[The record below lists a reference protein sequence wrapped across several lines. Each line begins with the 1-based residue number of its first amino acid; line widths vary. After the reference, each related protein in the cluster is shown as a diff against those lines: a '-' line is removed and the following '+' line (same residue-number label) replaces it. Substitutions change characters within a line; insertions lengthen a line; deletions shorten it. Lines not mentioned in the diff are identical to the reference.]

1 MAQPEKIIAYRI
13 VQVAVEDFKMQP
25 QQLNEKEELGINTS
39 FSFQA
44 NFDLKCIRCLSSYV
58 FTKGENKLIE
68 LTLSCVFSIEP
79 STFESLYD
87 ESKTHLTVEA
97 YFCRYMATIAVGA
110 ARGAIA
116 AKTQG
121 SVFEAVVLPPINLI
135 KKNKKDSVFTVGQ

>member
-13 VQVAVEDFKMQP
+13 VQVAVEDFKMLP

-44 NFDLKCIRCLSSYV
+44 NFDIKCIRCLSSFV
-58 FTKGENKLIE
+58 FTKGADKLIE
-68 LTLSCVFSIEP
+68 LKLSCVFSIEP
-79 STFESLYD
+79 SIFESLYNAD
-87 ESKTHLTVEA
+87 KTQLTVEA

-110 ARGAIA
+110 ARGVIA

-121 SVFEAVVLPPINLI
+121 SSLEDVVLPPINLMETI
-135 KKNKKDSVFTVGQ
+135 KTDSVFTVGQ

>member
-1 MAQPEKIIAYRI
+1 MAKPENIIAYRI
-13 VQVAVEDFKMQP
+13 VRVAVEDFKMQP
-25 QQLNEKEELGINTS
+25 QQLNEKEKLGINTS

-58 FTKGENKLIE
+58 FSKGENKLIE

-121 SVFEAVVLPPINLI
+121 TPLEVVVLPPINLI
-135 KKNKKDSVFTVGQ
+135 EIIKNDSVFNVD

>member
-13 VQVAVEDFKMQP
+13 VQVAVEDFKMLP

-44 NFDLKCIRCLSSYV
+44 NFDLKCIRCLSSFV
-58 FTKGENKLIE
+58 FTKGADKLIE
-68 LTLSCVFSIEP
+68 LKLSCVFSIEP
-79 STFESLYD
+79 SMFESLYNAD
-87 ESKTHLTVEA
+87 KTQLTVEA

-110 ARGAIA
+110 ARGVIA

-121 SVFEAVVLPPINLI
+121 SSLEDVVLPPINLMETI
-135 KKNKKDSVFTVGQ
+135 KTDSVFTVGQ